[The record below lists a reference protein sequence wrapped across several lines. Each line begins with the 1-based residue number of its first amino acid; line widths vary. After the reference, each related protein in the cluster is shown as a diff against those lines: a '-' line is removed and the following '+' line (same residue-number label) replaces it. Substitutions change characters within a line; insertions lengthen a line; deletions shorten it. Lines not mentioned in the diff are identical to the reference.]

1 MALFQQN
8 SGSGSGSKN
17 LVEFKCG
24 KMTLSGTTV
33 TADKRKGLLYIYRD
47 DCTHFCWKDRT
58 SGKVEDDLMVFPN
71 DAEMFPVPQCT
82 TGRVLLLKFKEGNK
96 KIFFWMQE
104 PDTKK
109 DKDEELIKKVNEALN
124 NPNSSA
130 FEGRSRRT
138 DDPEDALMQ
147 ILQSGGST
155 PNQIA
160 QLQSL
165 LSQTSRNQ
173 SRSSRD
179 SSSKKESSSGSSGS
193 SQPAKKEKK
202 EEPPKPTD
210 TNAAGSSSSKPST
223 PASTAPAGGVQLEDL
238 QSILRN
244 MGGGSSA
251 PSNPVDL
258 SEAMKAD
265 DIIPML
271 ANEQIREKLIS
282 HLPSDSNIPKTEAE
296 LKETLHSA
304 QFKQACN
311 AFSHALSTGQLGP
324 ALQQF
329 GVSPAAVEAANK
341 GDVRAFAEAMEK
353 DETEKRTGDEEQ
365 MQTD

>member
-1 MALFQQN
+1 MGTHPIFESDFDCLTEWHYFKN
-8 SGSGSGSKN
+8 SGSGPGSKN

-24 KMTLSGTTV
+24 KMSLSCTTV

-71 DAEMFPVPQCT
+71 DAEMIPVPQCT
-82 TGRVLLLKFKEGNK
+82 TGRVVLLKFKEGNK
-96 KIFFWMQE
+96 KLFFWMQE
-104 PDTKK
+104 PDSKK
-109 DKDEELIKKVNEALN
+109 DKDEDLIKKVNEALN

-130 FEGRSRRT
+130 SEGRSRRT

-179 SSSKKESSSGSSGS
+179 NKKESSSSSS

-202 EEPPKPTD
+202 EEPPK
-210 TNAAGSSSSKPST
+210 
-223 PASTAPAGGVQLEDL
+223 
-238 QSILRN
+238 
-244 MGGGSSA
+244 
-251 PSNPVDL
+251 
-258 SEAMKAD
+258 
-265 DIIPML
+265 
-271 ANEQIREKLIS
+271 
-282 HLPSDSNIPKTEAE
+282 
-296 LKETLHSA
+296 
-304 QFKQACN
+304 
-311 AFSHALSTGQLGP
+311 
-324 ALQQF
+324 
-329 GVSPAAVEAANK
+329 
-341 GDVRAFAEAMEK
+341 
-353 DETEKRTGDEEQ
+353 
-365 MQTD
+365 